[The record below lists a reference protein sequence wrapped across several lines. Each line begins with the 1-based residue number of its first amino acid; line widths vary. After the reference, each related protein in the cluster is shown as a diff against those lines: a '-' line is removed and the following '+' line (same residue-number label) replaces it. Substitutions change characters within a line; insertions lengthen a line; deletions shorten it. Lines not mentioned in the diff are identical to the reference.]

1 MRISGVRC
9 EKCKKEAS
17 HVYWPGEP
25 TWEEVMRKQEDDL
38 RDKHLLTCKGPVVRF
53 EEES

>member
-9 EKCKKEAS
+9 EKCKKEVS
-17 HVYWPGEP
+17 HVVISGKSA
-25 TWEEVMRKQEDDL
+25 WEEEALEREDDL
-38 RDKHLLTCKGPVVRF
+38 QAQHLLTCAGPVVRF